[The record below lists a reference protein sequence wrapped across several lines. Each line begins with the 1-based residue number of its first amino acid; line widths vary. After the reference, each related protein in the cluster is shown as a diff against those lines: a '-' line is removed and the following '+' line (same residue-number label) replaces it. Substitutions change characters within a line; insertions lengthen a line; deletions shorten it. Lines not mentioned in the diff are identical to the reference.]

1 MTDLEV
7 GALPADVSVLVKDYL
22 DIGPLVTHVA
32 GDHVDAGGGG
42 ADVSLH
48 RVHYLS
54 TLDHDFSLCC
64 NFCII
69 FKEA

>member
-7 GALPADVSVLVKDYL
+7 GAIPADVSVLVQDDL

-32 GDHVDAGGGG
+32 GAGGGE

-54 TLDHDFSLCC
+54 TLDHDFSL
-64 NFCII
+64 
-69 FKEA
+69 